1 MNDITFLF
9 SNNVKSILLIYFL
22 TYCLLSLFFK
32 PDKSRI
38 YCGVFAFC
46 GPTTLTKGAY
56 AMILSNIKLLGILN
70 DSRGGD
76 NAGILINNEVLHT
89 KGTDWKF
96 SELIQREVLENPDP
110 QYSTVIIGH
119 CRKASVGGRDHKY
132 AHPFEIYQN
141 DN

>member
-56 AMILSNIKLLGILN
+56 AMILSNI
-70 DSRGGD
+70 
-76 NAGILINNEVLHT
+76 
-89 KGTDWKF
+89 
-96 SELIQREVLENPDP
+96 
-110 QYSTVIIGH
+110 
-119 CRKASVGGRDHKY
+119 
-132 AHPFEIYQN
+132 
-141 DN
+141 